1 VAAESS
7 PLTLVTGPAASGKS
21 AWAEHLAAA
30 SGLRVCYVATGP
42 QLPNDEGWQQRLQR
56 HRQRRPQHWRTL
68 EVGLELPGSLQGL
81 SAGELAL
88 IDSLGTWVATGLEL
102 DGSCWESHVV
112 GLLEAIA
119 ATPTAVIAVCEEC
132 GWGVVPPTALGG
144 RFRERLGDLSR
155 RLMPSADAA
164 WLVVQGR
171 AINLLTISQAVP
183 S

>member
-1 VAAESS
+1 
-7 PLTLVTGPAASGKS
+7 
-21 AWAEHLAAA
+21 
-30 SGLRVCYVATGP
+30 
-42 QLPNDEGWQQRLQR
+42 
-56 HRQRRPQHWRTL
+56 
-68 EVGLELPGSLQGL
+68 VGLELPGSLQGL